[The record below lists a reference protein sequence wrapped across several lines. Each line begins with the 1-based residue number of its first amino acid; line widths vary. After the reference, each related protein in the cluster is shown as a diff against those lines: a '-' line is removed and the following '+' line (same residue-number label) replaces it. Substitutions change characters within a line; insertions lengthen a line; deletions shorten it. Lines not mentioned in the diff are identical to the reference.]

1 VSQTVRVLTAILVRL
16 LQAVAGFLLFYG
28 IEAMIT
34 SAGFRGPNAVV
45 LVALLAIVLLAAA
58 AWRSE
63 RRPTGGLWVAGFVVA
78 LPLLLQSAT
87 PRSDPVCPPDH
98 PPLTESYNCV
108 APGASVVL
116 AISSVV
122 LLLSLAGAVI
132 ELRGLTVG
140 PSARQRNSRPGPRPS
155 AARE

>member
-1 VSQTVRVLTAILVRL
+1 MLRLVVSFPVRL

-28 IEAMIT
+28 VEGMQS
-34 SAGFRGPNAVV
+34 SAGLQPPNIVV
-45 LVALLAIVLLAAA
+45 LVSLFAIVLLAAA

-63 RRPTGGLWVAGFVVA
+63 RRPTGGLWVAAFVVA

-98 PPLTESYNCV
+98 PPITNSYNCV

-122 LLLSLAGAVI
+122 LLLSLLGAVV
-132 ELRGLTVG
+132 EARGLIGQMRTDA
-140 PSARQRNSRPGPRPS
+140 PAT
-155 AARE
+155 

>member
-1 VSQTVRVLTAILVRL
+1 VKQTVRVLTAILVRL

-28 IEAMIT
+28 IEGMLT
-34 SAGFRGPNAVV
+34 SRGIQPPNIVV
-45 LVALLAIVLLAAA
+45 LIALLLIVLLATA

-63 RRPTGGLWVAGFVVA
+63 RRPTGGLWVAGLVVA
-78 LPLLLQSAT
+78 LPLLFQSAS
-87 PRSDPVCPPDH
+87 PRSDPVCAPDH
-98 PPLTESYNCV
+98 PPLTESYSCG
-108 APGASVVL
+108 APGAPVVL

-122 LLLSLAGAVI
+122 LLLSLAGAVV

>member
-1 VSQTVRVLTAILVRL
+1 MLNLVAAFLVRI

-28 IEAMIT
+28 TEGMIT
-34 SAGFRGPNAVV
+34 SAGFRGPNVVV
-45 LVALLAIVLLAAA
+45 LVALLVMAVLGVA

-63 RRPTGGLWVAGFVVA
+63 RRPAGGLWVAGFVVA

-98 PPLTESYNCV
+98 PPLTNTYHCV
-108 APGASVVL
+108 APGAPIVL

-122 LLLSLAGAVI
+122 LLLSLAGAVV
-132 ELRGLTVG
+132 ELRGLM
-140 PSARQRNSRPGPRPS
+140 A
-155 AARE
+155 AARST

>member
-1 VSQTVRVLTAILVRL
+1 MLVRL

-34 SAGFRGPNAVV
+34 SAGFRGPSIVV
-45 LVALLAIVLLAAA
+45 IVALTVIVVLAAA

-63 RRPTGGLWVAGFVVA
+63 HRPTGGLWVAGFVVS
-78 LPLLLQSAT
+78 LPLRLQSAS

-98 PPLTESYNCV
+98 PPLTNTYNCV
-108 APGASVVL
+108 APGAEVVL

-122 LLLSLAGAVI
+122 FLLSLVGAVV
-132 ELRGLTVG
+132 EVRGLFARAG
-140 PSARQRNSRPGPRPS
+140 SAVEST
-155 AARE
+155 

>member
-1 VSQTVRVLTAILVRL
+1 VRQTVRVLNLVVSFLVRL

-28 IEAMIT
+28 IEGMLT
-34 SAGFRGPNAVV
+34 SRGLQPPNILVV
-45 LVALLAIVLLAAA
+45 VSLLVIGLLAAA

-98 PPLTESYNCV
+98 PPITNSYNCV
-108 APGASVVL
+108 APGAPVVL

-122 LLLSLAGAVI
+122 LVLSLLGAVV
-132 ELRGLTVG
+132 EARGLMAQMRTDA
-140 PSARQRNSRPGPRPS
+140 PTT
-155 AARE
+155 

>member
-1 VSQTVRVLTAILVRL
+1 MLSATVSMLVRL
-16 LQAVAGFLLFYG
+16 LQAAAGFLLFYG

-34 SAGFRGPNAVV
+34 SAGFRGPNVLV
-45 LVALLAIVLLAAA
+45 LVALLAIVMLAVA

-63 RRPTGGLWVAGFVVA
+63 RRPMGGLWVAGFVVA

-98 PPLTESYNCV
+98 QPLTSSYNCV
-108 APGASVVL
+108 APGAPIVL
-116 AISSVV
+116 AISSAV

-132 ELRGLTVG
+132 EVRGLM
-140 PSARQRNSRPGPRPS
+140 ARARSDAPRT
-155 AARE
+155 

>member
-1 VSQTVRVLTAILVRL
+1 LSLVAALLVRL

-28 IEAMIT
+28 VEGMLS
-34 SAGFRGPNAVV
+34 SAGLQPPNIVV
-45 LVALLAIVLLAAA
+45 LMALSVIVVLAAA

-78 LPLLLQSAT
+78 LPLLLQSAS

-98 PPLTESYNCV
+98 PPLTNTYNCV
-108 APGASVVL
+108 APGAEVVL

-122 LLLSLAGAVI
+122 FLLSLVGAVV
-132 ELRGLTVG
+132 EVRRLFARAG
-140 PSARQRNSRPGPRPS
+140 SAVEST
-155 AARE
+155 

>member
-1 VSQTVRVLTAILVRL
+1 MLNLLIWILVRV
-16 LQAVAGFLLFYG
+16 LQAVASFLLFYG
-28 IEAMIT
+28 VEAMIT
-34 SAGFRGPNAVV
+34 SAGFRGPNIVV
-45 LVALLAIVLLAAA
+45 LVALFAIVLLAVA

-63 RRPTGGLWVAGFVVA
+63 RRPVGGLWVAGFVVA

-108 APGASVVL
+108 APGAEVVL

-122 LLLSLAGAVI
+122 LVLSLAGAVL
-132 ELRGLTVG
+132 ELRGLMRRLPLAPT
-140 PSARQRNSRPGPRPS
+140 S
-155 AARE
+155 

>member
-1 VSQTVRVLTAILVRL
+1 MLSLVVSFLVRL

-28 IEAMIT
+28 IEGMLS
-34 SAGFRGPNAVV
+34 SAGLQPPNIVV
-45 LVALLAIVLLAAA
+45 LVSLFAIVLLAAA

-98 PPLTESYNCV
+98 PPISNSYSCV
-108 APGASVVL
+108 APGAPIIL
-116 AISSVV
+116 AISSGV
-122 LLLSLAGAVI
+122 LVLSLLGAVV
-132 ELRGLTVG
+132 EARGLMALMRTDA
-140 PSARQRNSRPGPRPS
+140 STT
-155 AARE
+155 

>member
-1 VSQTVRVLTAILVRL
+1 VLNLVVSFLVRL

-28 IEAMIT
+28 IEGMLS
-34 SAGFRGPNAVV
+34 SAGLQPPNFVV
-45 LVALLAIVLLAAA
+45 LISLLAIVVLAAA

-63 RRPTGGLWVAGFVVA
+63 QRPMGGLWVAGFVVA

-98 PPLTESYNCV
+98 PPITNSYNCV
-108 APGASVVL
+108 APGAPVVL

-122 LLLSLAGAVI
+122 LLLSLLGAVV
-132 ELRGLTVG
+132 EARGLIGQMRSDAPAT
-140 PSARQRNSRPGPRPS
+140 
-155 AARE
+155 

>member
-1 VSQTVRVLTAILVRL
+1 MLVRL

-34 SAGFRGPNAVV
+34 SAGFRGPSIVV
-45 LVALLAIVLLAAA
+45 IVALTVIVVLAAA

-63 RRPTGGLWVAGFVVA
+63 HRPTGGLRVAGFVVS
-78 LPLLLQSAT
+78 LPLLLQSAS

-98 PPLTESYNCV
+98 PPLTNTYNCV
-108 APGASVVL
+108 APGAEVVL

-122 LLLSLAGAVI
+122 FLLSLVGAVV
-132 ELRGLTVG
+132 EVRGLFARAG
-140 PSARQRNSRPGPRPS
+140 SAVEST
-155 AARE
+155 

>member
-1 VSQTVRVLTAILVRL
+1 MRVLSSMLVRL

-28 IEAMIT
+28 IEGML
-34 SAGFRGPNAVV
+34 SSRGIQPPNIVV
-45 LVALLAIVLLAAA
+45 LVSLFAIVLLAAA

-78 LPLLLQSAT
+78 LPLLLQSAS

-98 PPLTESYNCV
+98 PPLTNTYSCV
-108 APGASVVL
+108 APGAPVVL

-122 LLLSLAGAVI
+122 FFLSLAGGVV
-132 ELRGLTVG
+132 EVRGLFARAG
-140 PSARQRNSRPGPRPS
+140 SAVEST
-155 AARE
+155 

>member
-1 VSQTVRVLTAILVRL
+1 VLNLVAAFLVRI

-28 IEAMIT
+28 TEGMIT
-34 SAGFRGPNAVV
+34 SAGFRGPNVVV
-45 LVALLAIVLLAAA
+45 LVALLVIAVLGVA

-63 RRPTGGLWVAGFVVA
+63 RRPAGGLWVAGFVVA

-98 PPLTESYNCV
+98 PPLTNTYHCV
-108 APGASVVL
+108 APGAPIVL

-122 LLLSLAGAVI
+122 LLLSLAGAVV
-132 ELRGLTVG
+132 ELRGLM
-140 PSARQRNSRPGPRPS
+140 A
-155 AARE
+155 AARST

>member
-1 VSQTVRVLTAILVRL
+1 MLKLVVAFVVRL

-28 IEAMIT
+28 IEGMLS
-34 SAGFRGPNAVV
+34 SAGLQPPNVVV
-45 LVALLAIVLLAAA
+45 LVALFVIVVLGAA

-63 RRPTGGLWVAGFVVA
+63 RRPAGGLWVAGFVVA
-78 LPLLLQSAT
+78 LPLLLQSAS

-98 PPLTESYNCV
+98 PPITRSYNCV
-108 APGASVVL
+108 APGAPVVL

-132 ELRGLTVG
+132 ELRGLTVR